1 MHANRRQTLA
11 LLTSLG
17 VGQAWAQSGYPN
29 KPVRVVI
36 GFPAGTTGDVVM
48 RILAP
53 LLGDLMGQPVIV
65 ENRPG
70 AGSSIAAEA
79 IARSRPDGY
88 TLLLSTT
95 ANVINPSLYPG
106 LSYDFLRDLTPVTML
121 GEAPALLVG
130 HPSLNAKTLPELVA
144 LAKAR
149 PDSMSFAS
157 SGNGTFTHLYGELF
171 NQTQGVR
178 LTHIPYKGSSQAL
191 TDLLAG
197 RVSLL
202 FTPAS
207 TVMAHVK
214 AGTLKAF
221 GLIGRQRLAAL
232 PDVPSFA
239 ETGIADFESA
249 LWFGLNAPAGTPIDI
264 VERLGKDLTTVLARP
279 DVRAQLSAQS
289 FNTLPGGVAP
299 FADLL
304 SKETGKWSRIV
315 KAANIK
321 PD

>member
-11 LLTSLG
+11 MLTSLS
-17 VGQAWAQSGYPN
+17 VGQTWAQAGYPN

-106 LSYDFLRDLTPVTML
+106 LSFDFLRDLTPVTML

-207 TVMAHVK
+207 TVMPHVK

-239 ETGIADFESA
+239 EAGIADFESA
-249 LWFGLNAPAGTPIDI
+249 LWFGLNAPAGTPADI

-279 DVRAQLSAQS
+279 DLRAQLSAQS
-289 FNTLPGGVAP
+289 FNTLPAGVAP

>member
-1 MHANRRQTLA
+1 MHADRRQIMA
-11 LLTSLG
+11 LMASLG
-17 VGQAWAQSGYPN
+17 VSSAWAQGAYPN
-29 KPVRVVI
+29 KAVRVVI

-48 RILAP
+48 RIVAP
-53 LLGDLMGQPVIV
+53 LLGEQLGQPVVV
-65 ENRPG
+65 ENRAG
-70 AGSSIAAEA
+70 AGSSIAAES
-79 IARSRPDGY
+79 IARARPDGY
-88 TLLLSTT
+88 ALLLSTT

-106 LSYDFLRDLTPVTML
+106 LSFDFLRDLTPVALL

-130 HPSLNAKTLPELVA
+130 HPGLAAKMLPELVA
-144 LAKAR
+144 LARSR

-202 FTPAS
+202 FSPAS
-207 TVMAHVK
+207 TVIPHVK
-214 AGTLKAF
+214 AGTLRAF
-221 GLIGRQRLAAL
+221 GLIGRQRLPAL
-232 PDVPSFA
+232 PEVPTFA
-239 ETGIADFESA
+239 EAGMAGFESA
-249 LWFGLNAPAGTPIDI
+249 LWFGLSAPAGTPVEI
-264 VERLGKDLTTVLARP
+264 VERVGKDLATVLARP
-279 DVRAQLSAQS
+279 DVRAQLAVQS

-304 SKETGKWSRIV
+304 SRESGKWSGVVR
-315 KAANIK
+315 AANIK

>member
-11 LLTSLG
+11 MLTGLG
-17 VGQAWAQSGYPN
+17 VGHAWAQAGYPN

-53 LLGDLMGQPVIV
+53 LLGDVMGQAVIV

-79 IARSRPDGY
+79 IARARPDGY

-106 LSYDFLRDLTPVTML
+106 LSFDFLRDLTPVTML

-130 HPSLNAKTLPELVA
+130 HPSLNAKSLTELVA
-144 LAKAR
+144 LAKTR

-202 FTPAS
+202 FSPAS

-239 ETGIADFESA
+239 EVGIADFESA
-249 LWFGLNAPAGTPIDI
+249 LWFGLNAPAGTPADI
-264 VERLGKDLTTVLARP
+264 VERLGKDLATVLARP
-279 DVRAQLSAQS
+279 DVRAQLTAQS